1 MKRIR
6 RLIGL
11 SHLRRVIGL
20 FGVFGAAATL
30 LLALAGPAAA
40 HVTVHSTDA
49 VQGGEA
55 ELTFRVPTESATAS
69 TTELQVQL
77 PTATPFAT
85 VLVRPMTGWT
95 WHTTTIKLAKPV
107 TDDDGDQVSDV
118 VSRVTWTADSATDA
132 IAPGEYQDF
141 ALSVGPLPNTH
152 TLAFA
157 ALQTYSDGTVVAW
170 NETAAPGSSVVPDHP
185 KPMLTLAPASDSTG
199 GSASGAPA
207 ASGRSSGSSSSSDTA
222 ALALS
227 IVALVVAAAAL
238 GVGVVGRARRSAGP
252 PPEGES

>member
-1 MKRIR
+1 MTRSR
-6 RLIGL
+6 PAALLGL
-11 SHLRRVIGL
+11 LSVA
-20 FGVFGAAATL
+20 GAL

-69 TTELQVQL
+69 TTKLQVQL

-95 WHTTTIKLAKPV
+95 WNTTTVHLAKPV

-118 VSRVTWTADSATDA
+118 VSRVDWTADSAADA

-141 ALSVGPLPNTH
+141 DLSVGPLPRTR
-152 TLAFA
+152 TIAFA

-185 KPMLTLAPASDSTG
+185 KPVLTLAPAAG
-199 GSASGAPA
+199 GSTTTVTRVTA
-207 ASGRSSGSSSSSDTA
+207 SSSSEVGPVVLSVI
-222 ALALS
+222 AL
-227 IVALVVAAAAL
+227 IVAAGAL
-238 GVGVVGRARRSAGP
+238 GLAVVGRARRAA
-252 PPEGES
+252 